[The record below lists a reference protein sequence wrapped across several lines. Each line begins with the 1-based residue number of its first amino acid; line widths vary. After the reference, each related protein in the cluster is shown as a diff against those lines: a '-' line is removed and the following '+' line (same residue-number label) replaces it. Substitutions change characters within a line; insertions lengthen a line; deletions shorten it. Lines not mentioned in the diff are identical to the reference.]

1 MPKRR
6 AYSTSR
12 SAIISLLI
20 EHRTLSRMEIS
31 RLTGLS
37 RAAISLSASELVAEG
52 VVQEIGVAA
61 STGGRRAVMLRLG
74 GASRLVVG
82 IGFEGDTCHASL
94 VNLDGQQLDRL
105 ALEHNGPRTP
115 ETVVDLTVRA
125 VTTLMAD
132 RDPDSLVG
140 CGLAFT
146 GQVHAPTD
154 TFSSIGWSFAAYPL
168 RQQLARRLRVPAE
181 VMDNAHAA
189 GLGELWLLDRERRE
203 HLVYIYA
210 GNGVG
215 GAIVADREL
224 YPGRDHAAGEFGQ
237 LLLDPHGPEFP
248 CGHRGCL
255 EGYLSND
262 YLLSVLDAA
271 RREGL
276 DTALPAEIRESDFAT
291 IVALAEA
298 NGDPGAALIMDHAA
312 GWLGRAVA
320 NLITIFNP
328 DEVVIGG
335 PYSRW
340 GNRFAAQVQAEAE
353 PLTAPHAFA
362 GVTIRPGRPIV
373 DAVTLGAAAAI
384 INRAPDLLAPTARE
398 LANGRPK
405 R

>member
-6 AYSTSR
+6 AYNTSR

-20 EHRTLSRMEIS
+20 EHRTLSRMEIA

-37 RAAISLSASELVAEG
+37 RAAISLSASELMAEG

-74 GASRLVVG
+74 GASRLA
-82 IGFEGDTCHASL
+82 IGVAFEGDLCHASV
-94 VNLDGQQLDRL
+94 VNLDGQELDRL
-105 ALEHNGPRTP
+105 SLEHRGPRTP
-115 ETVVDLTVRA
+115 EIAVDLTVRA

-132 RDPDSLVG
+132 RDPGALIG
-140 CGLAFT
+140 CGLAFS

-168 RQQLARRLRVPAE
+168 RQHLVRRLRVPVE

-189 GLGELWLLDRERRE
+189 GLGEFWLQDREHRE

-215 GAIVADREL
+215 GAIVADRQL
-224 YPGRDHAAGEFGQ
+224 YPGRDHAAGEFGEM
-237 LLLDPHGPEFP
+237 LLDPNGPVFA

-255 EGYLSND
+255 EGYLGNAH
-262 YLLSVLDAA
+262 LLSVLEEA
-271 RREGL
+271 RQAGL
-276 DTALPAEIRESDFAT
+276 VTAIPPEVRESDFAT

-298 NGDPGAALIMDHAA
+298 NGDPGAALMMDYAA
-312 GWLGRAVA
+312 RWLGRAVA

-340 GNRFAAQVQAEAE
+340 GERFAAGVRQEAE
-353 PLTAPHAFA
+353 PLTAPHTFA

-384 INRAPDLLAPTARE
+384 IRRAPDLLAPTARE
-398 LANGRPK
+398 LASSRTE